1 MTTIAEN
8 IKQAERDFSSITS
21 SPRLDAELLLA
32 HVLKYTRT
40 QLHTWPEQEVSLEA
54 QQTFKLLS
62 EERAAGVPVA
72 YLLGSQPFWR
82 FDLKVT
88 PDVLIPRPETELA
101 VDAALELF
109 SNDQKIKV
117 VDLGTGSGAI
127 ALALAYERSNWEI
140 LAIDASE
147 AALTVARENAKNLK
161 LNIQLKKSNWFDELA
176 GEQFNL
182 IISNPPYIAPHDTH
196 LHALRYE
203 PQHALVAEKLGLL
216 DLETIILQAQN
227 YLLKNGY
234 LILEHGF
241 DQADAVKK
249 LMNQNGFTEIK
260 TLTDL
265 ARNPRV
271 TLGKKS

>member
-1 MTTIAEN
+1 MTTITEN

-21 SPRLDAELLLA
+21 TPRLDAELLLA

-72 YLLGSQPFWR
+72 YLLESQPFWR

-127 ALALAYERSNWEI
+127 ALALAYERPNWGI

-147 AALTVARENAKNLK
+147 AALTVARENGKNLK

-203 PQHALVAEKLGLL
+203 PQHALVAEKMGLL
-216 DLETIILQAQN
+216 DLETIILQAPN
-227 YLLKNGY
+227 YLLENGY

>member
-1 MTTIAEN
+1 MITIAES
-8 IKQAERDFSSITS
+8 IKQAERDFNSITE

-40 QLHTWPEQEVSLEA
+40 QLHTWPEQKIPHEA
-54 QQTFKLLS
+54 YLTFKLLC
-62 EERAAGVPVA
+62 EERASGIPIA
-72 YLLGSQPFWR
+72 YLLGHQAFWR

-109 SNDQKIKV
+109 SNDQKVKA

-127 ALALAYERSNWEI
+127 ALALAYERSHWDI
-140 LAIDASE
+140 LAIDASD
-147 AALTVARENAKNLK
+147 AALAVAKENAGNLH
-161 LNIQLKKSNWFDELA
+161 LNIQFKKSDWFSELT
-176 GEQFNL
+176 GQKFNL
-182 IISNPPYIAPHDTH
+182 IISNPPYIAPNDIH
-196 LHALRYE
+196 LPALRYE
-203 PQHALVAEKLGLL
+203 PQHALVAEKKGLL
-216 DLETIILQAQN
+216 DLETIILQAPN
-227 YLLKNGY
+227 YLLEKGY

-241 DQADAVKK
+241 DQADAVNK
-249 LMNQNGFTEIK
+249 LMMQNGFIEIK

>member
-8 IKQAERDFSSITS
+8 IKQAERDFSSITE

-40 QLHTWPEQEVSLEA
+40 QLHTWPEQEVPLEA

-109 SNDQKIKV
+109 SNDQKIKAI
-117 VDLGTGSGAI
+117 DLGTGSGAI
-127 ALALAYERSNWEI
+127 ALALAYERPNWDM

-147 AALTVARENAKNLK
+147 AALTVAKENAENLK
-161 LNIQLKKSNWFDELA
+161 LNIQFKKSDWFSDIA
-176 GEQFNL
+176 GQKFNL
-182 IISNPPYIAPHDTH
+182 IVSNPPYIEPNDKH

-203 PQHALVAEKLGLL
+203 PQEALVSEKRGLQ
-216 DLETIILQAQN
+216 DLETIISQAPN
-227 YLLKNGY
+227 YLLENGY

-241 DQADAVKK
+241 DQADAVNK